1 MKKFLLLWLLLPM
14 IGFSQTKTVVNTT
27 RLFPKLDKVA
37 EFEKA
42 LTAHAQKYHT
52 GDWSWRVYAIVSGPD
67 AGGFHI
73 VEGPNTWTTLDA
85 RGNLGTEHTADLNK
99 NVLPFTTEVKQ
110 SYSVLREDLSNIPS
124 PELTEKI
131 SIVHVYPKQGE
142 AHKVEARIKKIKK
155 VWEASGVTV
164 AVFETHLSGPYQFAI
179 VTRHKDGWKEKEKTY
194 RKPFKERYEAI
205 FGEETY
211 TEFLETGNSAESTW
225 GEMLVLRPEL
235 GSK

>member
-1 MKKFLLLWLLLPM
+1 MKKYLFLLMLSPL
-14 IGFSQTKTVVNTT
+14 ISFSQTKTVINAT
-27 RLFPKLDKVA
+27 RLFPKLDKIA
-37 EFEKA
+37 ELEKA

-73 VEGPNTWTTLDA
+73 VEGPNTWTALDS
-85 RGNLGTEHTADLNK
+85 RGNLSAEHTADLNK
-99 NVLPFTTEVKQ
+99 NVLPLTVDSKQ

-131 SIVHVYPKQGE
+131 SMTHVFPKQNE
-142 AHKVEARIKKIKK
+142 AYRVEARIKKLKK
-155 VWEASGVTV
+155 VWEAGGITI
-164 AVFETHLSGPYQFAI
+164 AVFESHFSGPLQFTL
-179 VTRHKDGWKEKEKTY
+179 VTRHKDGWKEKEKAY
-194 RKPFKERYEAI
+194 RKPFKDRYEAVY
-205 FGEETY
+205 GEGTY
-211 TEFLETGNSAESTW
+211 AELLETNNSSENSW